1 MLILY
6 CAVPG
11 FILVALCYF
20 VPEDL
25 TNILE
30 YGSFSGST

>member
-11 FILVALCYF
+11 FILVAFNYF

-25 TNILE
+25 SSILE
-30 YGSFSGST
+30 FGSFSGS